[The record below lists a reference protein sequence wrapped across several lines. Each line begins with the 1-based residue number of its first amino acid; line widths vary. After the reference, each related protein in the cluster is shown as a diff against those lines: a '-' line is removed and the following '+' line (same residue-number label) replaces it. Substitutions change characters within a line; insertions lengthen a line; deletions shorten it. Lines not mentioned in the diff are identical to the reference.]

1 MTRPLYL
8 LCWVE
13 AEIQAVGQL
22 CVSYLVQQQHA
33 SVVMQE
39 GQQWQLTFVLDCDS
53 WGTGQIEALR
63 PWGASRQ
70 DLLKL
75 IEEVHHLALS
85 EQSVMATTSNT
96 SVVMIWECCKALYHF
111 KLPKDNIRYTYKASH
126 DWWKIPQHYCCSLC
140 HRIPLGCCNINTT
153 LCCHRT

>member
-39 GQQWQLTFVLDCDS
+39 GQQ
-53 WGTGQIEALR
+53 
-63 PWGASRQ
+63 
-70 DLLKL
+70 
-75 IEEVHHLALS
+75 
-85 EQSVMATTSNT
+85 
-96 SVVMIWECCKALYHF
+96 
-111 KLPKDNIRYTYKASH
+111 
-126 DWWKIPQHYCCSLC
+126 
-140 HRIPLGCCNINTT
+140 
-153 LCCHRT
+153 